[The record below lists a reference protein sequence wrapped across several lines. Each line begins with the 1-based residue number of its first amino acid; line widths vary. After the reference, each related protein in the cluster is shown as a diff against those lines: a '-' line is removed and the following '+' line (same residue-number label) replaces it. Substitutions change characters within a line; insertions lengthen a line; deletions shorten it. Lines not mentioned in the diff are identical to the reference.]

1 MPSSSCACVKVK
13 EFSIKKVP
21 ISNIKFDNTNPNIV
35 SPEQMEA
42 LSKGMKKFGY
52 LAPVIL
58 NENLEVLDGEHRV
71 KIYESLGEKNIPAY
85 VIKADK
91 IDGKILRQI
100 MNKLR
105 GEHDFKK
112 DTLEYHL
119 ISKAGKLNE
128 FADLLAKPEE
138 EFNTAMNLD
147 KIFNSKEV
155 PTIEDE
161 LETGTECP
169 KCGYSW

>member
-1 MPSSSCACVKVK
+1 MSSSSCACVKVK
-13 EFSIKKVP
+13 EFTVKKVP
-21 ISNIKFDNTNPNIV
+21 ISNIKFDNTNPNTV
-35 SPEQMEA
+35 SPEQMDA

-71 KIYESLGEKNIPAY
+71 KVYETLGEKNIPAY

-128 FADLLAKPEE
+128 FADLLAKPEQ
-138 EFNTAMNLD
+138 EFHTAMNLD
-147 KIFNSKEV
+147 KILKTEV
-155 PTIEDE
+155 PTIEEE
-161 LETGTECP
+161 LETGTKCP

>member
-1 MPSSSCACVKVK
+1 MPSHSCAYVKVK
-13 EFSIKKVP
+13 EFTIKKVP
-21 ISNIKFDNTNPNIV
+21 ISNIKFDNTNPNTV
-35 SPEQMEA
+35 SPEQMAA

-58 NENLEVLDGEHRV
+58 NEKLEVLDGEHRI
-71 KIYESLGEKNIPAY
+71 KAYESLGEKNIPAY
-85 VIKADK
+85 VIQADK

-128 FADLLAKPEE
+128 FAELLAKPEE
-138 EFNTAMNLD
+138 EFYTAMNLD
-147 KIFNSKEV
+147 KIFEAKEV
-155 PTIEDE
+155 ETVDE
-161 LETGTECP
+161 LETGTKCP

>member
-1 MPSSSCACVKVK
+1 MKVK
-13 EFSIKKVP
+13 EFAIKKVP

-35 SPEQMEA
+35 STEQMEA

-71 KIYESLGEKNIPAY
+71 KVYESLGEKNIPAY

-138 EFNTAMNLD
+138 EFHTAMNLD
-147 KIFNSKEV
+147 KILQTEV
-155 PTIEDE
+155 PTIEEE
-161 LETGTECP
+161 LETGTKCP

>member
-21 ISNIKFDNTNPNIV
+21 ISNIKFDNTNPNVV
-35 SPEQMEA
+35 SPEQMDA

-71 KIYESLGEKNIPAY
+71 KVYETLGEKNIPAY

-138 EFNTAMNLD
+138 EFHTAMNLD
-147 KIFNSKEV
+147 KILQTEV
-155 PTIEDE
+155 PTIEEE
-161 LETGTECP
+161 LETGTKCP